1 MTIKVNGNA
10 NEKTTINVV
19 EIVTRTREVE
29 LPVLN
34 EGQIQK
40 DLADLAQK
48 LLKDAISS
56 VDING
61 MVEKAVKD
69 ATKDLVIN
77 NAVKQDVIVN
87 NAVIKDLDSNIVI
100 NMFKNALKDV
110 TENVKVTNAI
120 VEDVFVKHANISEI
134 PKEDVLKILDNAINK
149 IMETKTIIKP
159 VFEERALNGQ
169 ISEVVE
175 KVLNENIKQKELT
188 EYKFIEKRKD
198 DYIFTPVIKK
208 IVKMI
213 SAKTGEEIDV

>member
-1 MTIKVNGNA
+1 MAIKMNDK
-10 NEKTTINVV
+10 NEKVTINNI
-19 EIVTRTREVE
+19 EIITRTREVD

-34 EGQIQK
+34 QDKIQK
-40 DLADLAQK
+40 DLKDFTEK
-48 LLKDAISS
+48 LINS
-56 VDING
+56 VICSIDITG

-77 NAVKQDVIVN
+77 NAVKQDVVVN

-110 TENVKVTNAI
+110 TDNVKVTNAI
-120 VEDVFVKHANISEI
+120 VEDVYVKHANISEI